1 MLCTDVSNLDSQEFL
16 DNAVARIKA
25 SGVSGVWLWFS
36 RFYEEAAT
44 TPMLQEFHRFVEE
57 LSQYVSVFNM
67 HGGYLSLAAC
77 G

>member
-16 DNAVARIKA
+16 DNTVARIKA

-44 TPMLQEFHRFVEE
+44 TPMLQEFRRFVEE

-67 HGGYLSLAAC
+67 HGSYLSLAGC
-77 G
+77 